1 MDVSPGSRFSSA
13 VDDRIREFLAERR
26 DAASAI
32 SPDLSPIFD
41 AVDGL
46 TTGGKRMR
54 AGFLHWGWHA
64 VAAARPDATHTTGS
78 PSDPEWPAI
87 VSMAAAVEVFHAA
100 ALVHDDVMDSSDTRR
115 GAPSVH
121 RRLEGVHRASEWRGR
136 ADAFG
141 VNGAILVG
149 DLLLGWADDLA
160 RAGAGALPADRR
172 DATMQVFSTM
182 REEVGLG
189 QFLDVLEEAAW
200 VRQEPQSLLQRA
212 HTVAVY
218 KSAKYSVEAPL
229 LLGATMAGGSAQ
241 QRDALSGYGVPV
253 GTAFQMRDDILG
265 VFGDP
270 AVTGKPAGDDLREG
284 KRTVLVELA
293 RTQLAPG
300 PRTTLDELLGDPGL
314 EPEQIRMLQRT
325 IAEAGALERLEG
337 MIDRAVGGALEAL
350 RDAELS
356 RGAVLELERLAAAA
370 ANRDR

>member
-1 MDVSPGSRFSSA
+1 MDVSGSRFSTA
-13 VDDRIREFLAERR
+13 VDARIRSFLDERR
-26 DAASAI
+26 AAAAAI
-32 SPDLSPIFD
+32 SPDLSPILD

-64 VAAARPDATHTTGS
+64 VAAARPDAPSTTGS
-78 PSDPEWPAI
+78 PEDPEWDAI
-87 VSMAAAVEVFHAA
+87 VAMASAVEVFHAA

-115 GAPSVH
+115 GQPSVH
-121 RRLEGVHRASEWRGR
+121 RRLEGVHRASEWAGRG
-136 ADAFG
+136 DAFG
-141 VNGAILVG
+141 LNGAILVG

-160 RAGAGALPADRR
+160 RAGAAALSAERGAAAMR
-172 DATMQVFSTM
+172 VFSTM
-182 REEVGLG
+182 REEVGYG

-200 VRQEPQSLLQRA
+200 VRQDPQSLLQRA

-218 KSAKYSVEAPL
+218 KSARYSVEAPL
-229 LLGATMAGGSAQ
+229 VLGATMAGGSEQ
-241 QRDALSGYGVPV
+241 QLEALSGYGVPV

-270 AVTGKPAGDDLREG
+270 EVTGKPAGDDLREG
-284 KRTVLVELA
+284 KRTVLIELA
-293 RTQLAPG
+293 RREMAAG
-300 PRTTLDELLGDPGL
+300 PRTTLDELLGDDGL
-314 EPEQIRMLQRT
+314 ALDQIRMLQRA
-325 IAEAGALERLEG
+325 IADAGALERLEG

>member
-1 MDVSPGSRFSSA
+1 MSPGSRFSKA
-13 VDDRIREFLAERR
+13 VDARIGAFLSARR
-26 DAASAI
+26 AAATAI
-32 SPDLSPIFD
+32 SPDLAPVLD
-41 AVDGL
+41 AVDAL

-64 VAAARPDATHTTGS
+64 VAAARPGAPRTTGS
-78 PSDPEWPAI
+78 PEDPEWEAV
-87 VSMAAAVEVFHAA
+87 VSMASAVEIFHAA
-100 ALVHDDVMDSSDTRR
+100 ALAHDDVMDSSDTRR

-136 ADAFG
+136 AESFG

-160 RAGAGALPADRR
+160 RAGAGALGPERGPA
-172 DATMQVFSTM
+172 AMAVFSTM

-200 VRQEPQSLLQRA
+200 VRQDPASLLQRA

-218 KSAKYSVEAPL
+218 KSARYSVEAPL
-229 LLGATMAGGSAQ
+229 LIGATMAGASETQ
-241 QRDALSGYGVPV
+241 LEALSGYGVPV

-270 AVTGKPAGDDLREG
+270 VVTGKPAGDDLREG

-293 RTQLAPG
+293 RRQLSPG
-300 PRTTLDELLGDPGL
+300 VRSMLDELLGDPGL
-314 EPEQIRMLQRT
+314 DAVQIATLQRT
-325 IAEAGALERLEG
+325 IADAGALEQLET

-370 ANRDR
+370 ARRDS

>member
-1 MDVSPGSRFSSA
+1 MSPGSRFSTA
-13 VDDRIREFLAERR
+13 VDVRIRDFLAERR
-26 DAASAI
+26 AAAAAI
-32 SPDLSPIFD
+32 SGDLSPIFD
-41 AVDGL
+41 ALAAL

-64 VAAARPDATHTTGS
+64 VAAARPHATHTTGS
-78 PSDPEWPAI
+78 PSDPEWDAI

-121 RRLEGVHRASEWRGR
+121 RRLEAAHRAAEWSGR
-136 ADAFG
+136 AETFG

-160 RAGAGALPADRR
+160 RAGAGALPAERQ
-172 DATMQVFSTM
+172 AAAMQVFSTM
-182 REEVGLG
+182 REEVGYG
-189 QFLDVLEEAAW
+189 QFLDVLEESAW
-200 VRQEPQSLLQRA
+200 VRQEPHTLLERA
-212 HTVAVY
+212 HAVAVY

-229 LLGATMAGGSAQ
+229 VLGATMAGGSAQ
-241 QRDALSGYGVPV
+241 QVEALCGYGVPV

-293 RTQLAPG
+293 RRELAPG
-300 PRTTLDELLGDPGL
+300 PRTTLDELLGDPDL

-325 IAEAGALERLEG
+325 IAEAGALERLEA
-337 MIDRAVGGALEAL
+337 MIERAVGGALEAL

>member
-1 MDVSPGSRFSSA
+1 MDVSPGSRFSTA
-13 VDDRIREFLAERR
+13 VDARIHDFLTSRR
-26 DAASAI
+26 NAAAAVSA
-32 SPDLSPIFD
+32 DLSPVLD
-41 AVDGL
+41 AVASL

-78 PSDPEWPAI
+78 PADPAWDAI

-115 GAPSVH
+115 GVPSVH
-121 RRLEGVHRASEWRGR
+121 RRLEGVHRDAEWAGR

-160 RAGAGALPADRR
+160 RAGVAALPVERR
-172 DATMQVFSTM
+172 DAAMTVFSTM
-182 REEVGLG
+182 REEVGYG

-200 VRQEPQSLLQRA
+200 VRQDPQSLLQRA

-218 KSAKYSVEAPL
+218 KSARYSVEAPL
-229 LLGATMAGGSAQ
+229 VLGATMAGGSEQ

-270 AVTGKPAGDDLREG
+270 EVTGKPAGDDLREG

-293 RTQLAPG
+293 RRQLAPG
-300 PRTTLDELLGDPGL
+300 PRTTLDELLGDHDL
-314 EPEQIRMLQRT
+314 QPEQIRMLQRT

-350 RDAELS
+350 RDADLS
-356 RGAVLELERLAAAA
+356 RGAVLELERLAVAAA
-370 ANRDR
+370 RRDS